1 MKRSTFLLI
10 VLTLILISI
19 GAATSSTFAWLTSS
33 TFVTASLRDMMAIST
48 DGNLYVDWDTSYTE
62 GSYDFGIKGGTNSA
76 RGHTYLSD
84 PSTVSSNI
92 VHDVEGTDYD
102 GISFQRFRDCSIDMS
117 TLSPTPYKALT
128 GGDGKINGTYAK
140 VSTSY
145 SADKFSGTYYYAK
158 FGLRFVVK
166 AGTNLAAY
174 HIFMNNASLD
184 LNGSK
189 NNIDSAVRMGIK
201 PYRGTN
207 NTKTEANIYSVWAPN
222 YDTTNVAPEK
232 KKKNGTSISFVS
244 STTGTSTYSY
254 SANSS
259 DKMNAFSVATE
270 ELDYD
275 NTDYSNYIGE
285 VGSTTSR
292 NWITYSGGYYS
303 YIDCDLYF
311 WYEGSDV
318 LCNLSVLQ
326 DQAYSIAIG
335 FRAIKDDGAD

>member
-1 MKRSTFLLI
+1 MKRSTFL
-10 VLTLILISI
+10 VMGVTLILISI

-62 GSYDFGIKGGTNSA
+62 GTLDYGIKGGDNSA
-76 RGHTYLSD
+76 RGHSYKDD
-84 PSTVSSNI
+84 PSTVSDNI
-92 VHDVEGTDYD
+92 VHDVEGTDND
-102 GISFQRFRDCSIDMS
+102 GISFQRFRDCSIDMNPV
-117 TLSPTPYKALT
+117 SPIAYRALT
-128 GGDGKINGTYAK
+128 DSDGNLNGTYKAIS
-140 VSTSY
+140 STY
-145 SADKFSGTYYYAK
+145 SKDIFSNTYYYAK

-166 AGTNLAAY
+166 AGTNIASY
-174 HIFMNNASLD
+174 RIFMSTATLD

-201 PYRGTN
+201 PYRETN
-207 NTKTEANIYSVWAPN
+207 NTKAESSIFSVWAPN
-222 YDTTNVAPEK
+222 YDTTNFGPDGLS
-232 KKKNGTSISFVS
+232 KNGSSINFVS
-244 STTGTSTYSY
+244 STTGTSAYSY
-254 SANSS
+254 ALNSS
-259 DKMNAFSVATE
+259 NKMHAFSVATE

-318 LCNLSVLQ
+318 LCNLSELQ